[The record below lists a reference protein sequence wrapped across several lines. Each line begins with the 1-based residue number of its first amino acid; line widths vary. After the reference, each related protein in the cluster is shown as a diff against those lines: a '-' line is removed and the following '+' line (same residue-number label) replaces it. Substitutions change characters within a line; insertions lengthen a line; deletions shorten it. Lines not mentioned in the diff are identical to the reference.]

1 MTKKQKTFHSVS
13 SVWRVDSRMPSS
25 ETRRGAHGWPDE
37 KKYQRSASAPNVSK
51 TCQGSMTLPLDFDI
65 FWPVARRR
73 CARGTR
79 RCGTASAPN
88 TSVLTA
94 SSE

>member
-1 MTKKQKTFHSVS
+1 MS

-25 ETRRGAHGWPDE
+25 DTRRGVHGWPAE
-37 KKYQRSASAPNVSK
+37 KKYQRSASAPKVAK
-51 TCQGSMTLPLDFDI
+51 ICHGSMTLPLDFDI
-65 FWPVARRR
+65 FWPSSSTMCPRHTTLRYGVA
-73 CARGTR
+73 
-79 RCGTASAPN
+79 SN